1 MKLDHRVIR
10 VARHAEAA
18 APLQREV
25 CVLDAIADSL
35 PLRVPRPTYHSPG
48 TCPSF
53 AVHDEVTGEV
63 LTREGWM
70 DMPVPAREKAA
81 SDLADF
87 LTALRRISVEIR
99 LECGLAR
106 LDAAE
111 LARKLRQENP

>member
-1 MKLDHRVIR
+1 M
-10 VARHAEAA
+10 
-18 APLQREV
+18 
-25 CVLDAIADSL
+25 SL
-35 PLRVPRPTYHSPG
+35 LRL
-48 TCPSF
+48 
-53 AVHDEVTGEV
+53 HDEVTGEV

-70 DMPVPAREKAA
+70 GMPVPAREKAA

-87 LTALRRISVEIR
+87 LTALRRIPVEIR